1 MEQKWT
7 ALQKELLLKS
17 QVGAQN
23 MPNLRVI
30 NKNQQWG
37 KTVKLSVPILAVC
50 KILIT
55 CPLLMAGTDVSKWQ
69 IAQIRKVRSRQK

>member
-7 ALQKELLLKS
+7 TLQKELLLKS

-23 MPNLRVI
+23 MLNLRVI

-37 KTVKLSVPILAVC
+37 KTVKLSVLILAVC
-50 KILIT
+50 KNSDYL
-55 CPLLMAGTDVSKWQ
+55 PAVNGRDRRFKMANSTNP
-69 IAQIRKVRSRQK
+69 